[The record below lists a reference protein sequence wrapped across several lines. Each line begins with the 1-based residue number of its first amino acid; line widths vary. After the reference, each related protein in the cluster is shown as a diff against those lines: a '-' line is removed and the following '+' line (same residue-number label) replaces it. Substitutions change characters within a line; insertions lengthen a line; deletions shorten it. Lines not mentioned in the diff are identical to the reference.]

1 MNNADV
7 NPLRKKF
14 FQTLSR
20 IDPET
25 HKLKLTKATRGTM
38 NWTSDHPAFVDWMKV
53 PGEGILRVCGP
64 PGSGT
69 TVVTSHLLRMLL
81 EREGSSNA
89 VVTSFTFNKQH
100 IQTRTPQSLL
110 LSLSRQLLSARLSL
124 FDRVSGLCS
133 FLSKSD
139 LFTQESLLS
148 LLGTLLKRCFGDPV
162 VCIIHA

>member
-25 HKLKLTKATRGTM
+25 HKLKLSKAAPGTM
-38 NWTSDHPAFVDWMKV
+38 NWIYDHPAFVDWMKA

-81 EREGSSNA
+81 EREGSSNT

-100 IQTRTPQSLL
+100 IQARTPQSLI
-110 LSLSRQLLSARLSL
+110 LSLSRQLLSTRPSL
-124 FDRVSGLCS
+124 FCHVSELCAV
-133 FLSKSD
+133 LSRSD
-139 LFTQESLLS
+139 LFTEETLLS
-148 LLGTLLKRCFGDPV
+148 LLGTLLKRSFGTPV
-162 VCIIHA
+162 VCII